1 MINWHGAGEV
11 ARNFPARLI
20 VIELHWQVRRTVIET
35 LDLFEIALILAI
47 ALIVVGPERL
57 PEVMRTVGKILRELR
72 LASNT
77 VLHEL
82 TEVLDEPPASAPASK
97 ATTPAATQPAAPKSE
112 PPAPI
117 QPPENT

>member
-1 MINWHGAGEV
+1 M
-11 ARNFPARLI
+11 
-20 VIELHWQVRRTVIET
+20 
-35 LDLFEIALILAI
+35 DLFEIVLILAI

-57 PEVMRTVGKILRELR
+57 PEVMRTVGKVLRELR

-82 TEVLDEPPASAPASK
+82 TDVLDEPPANVPPASR
-97 ATTPAATQPAAPKSE
+97 PA
-112 PPAPI
+112 PPAIKPPPPV

>member
-1 MINWHGAGEV
+1 M
-11 ARNFPARLI
+11 P
-20 VIELHWQVRRTVIET
+20 
-35 LDLFEIALILAI
+35 DLFEIALILAI

-82 TEVLDEPPASAPASK
+82 TDVLEEPPANVSSPAPK
-97 ATTPAATQPAAPKSE
+97 PETPAVKPT
-112 PPAPI
+112 
-117 QPPENT
+117 ENK

>member
-1 MINWHGAGEV
+1 
-11 ARNFPARLI
+11 
-20 VIELHWQVRRTVIET
+20 

-47 ALIVVGPERL
+47 ALIVIGPERL

-82 TEVLDEPPASAPASK
+82 TDVLEEPTSNVPPKPQVTAPITRESATPAVKP
-97 ATTPAATQPAAPKSE
+97 PAAT
-112 PPAPI
+112 
-117 QPPENT
+117 PPENT

>member
-1 MINWHGAGEV
+1 MEFFLASRSHRIALVGHLKL
-11 ARNFPARLI
+11 P
-20 VIELHWQVRRTVIET
+20 
-35 LDLFEIALILAI
+35 DLFEIALILAI

-82 TEVLDEPPASAPASK
+82 TDVLDEPPPANIPQPPKSSPEAVK
-97 ATTPAATQPAAPKSE
+97 PPGPPATQPL
-112 PPAPI
+112 
-117 QPPENT
+117 ENK

>member
-1 MINWHGAGEV
+1 
-11 ARNFPARLI
+11 
-20 VIELHWQVRRTVIET
+20 
-35 LDLFEIALILAI
+35 LDLFEIVLILAI

-82 TEVLDEPPASAPASK
+82 TDVLDEPPANAP
-97 ATTPAATQPAAPKSE
+97 PAPKSS
-112 PPAPI
+112 PPAV
-117 QPPENT
+117 QPTEKK

>member
-1 MINWHGAGEV
+1 M
-11 ARNFPARLI
+11 
-20 VIELHWQVRRTVIET
+20 
-35 LDLFEIALILAI
+35 DLFEIVLILAI

-57 PEVMRTVGKILRELR
+57 PEVMRTVGKVLRELR

-82 TEVLDEPPASAPASK
+82 TDVLDEPPAKVP
-97 ATTPAATQPAAPKSE
+97 

-117 QPPENT
+117 DSPNRAAVQPPAAVPTEKT